1 MSSGF
6 ISESELAERRKV
18 RQEEWEKVRQPNQP
32 LEAPEEEYDHRSLF
46 ERLEE
51 QKKKKEF
58 EYEEAHRLKNM
69 IKGLDD
75 DEIDFLELVDR
86 SKMEEERKKCAEEEL
101 EMADF
106 RNKVASLQEQ
116 SLEQRIQ
123 QEVRRPPLKNNNI
136 KTGRSSQTKLLA
148 GVIKKRQLPVNNTVK
163 EGTGKRSRTEIEEEK
178 VVEEKECKQK
188 SDTDKQ
194 KPEVLTNTSVTNTTV
209 TVTQQN
215 VGSQNKLDVGEKT
228 GGLTCIGILPGL
240 GTYSVSSDESDC
252 STDLD
257 EDAGP
262 ARFDLLG
269 RRIKRKS
276 KTNSNK

>member
-148 GVIKKRQLPVNNTVK
+148 GVIKKRPVNNSDK
-163 EGTGKRSRTEIEEEK
+163 EGSGKRSRTVMEEEK
-178 VVEEKECKQK
+178 VVEEKEL
-188 SDTDKQ
+188 KQ
-194 KPEVLTNTSVTNTTV
+194 KPGTDNQKPEEMTNTSVTNTTV
-209 TVTQQN
+209 IVTEQH